1 MHACMHS
8 EIVGLLAS
16 TCIFLGDRVL
26 IAPAKGAGDCTK
38 DLGETQK
45 LAAEHRLLPRMN
57 RIKSKLPPSKDLN
70 VPRPT

>member
-1 MHACMHS
+1 MHS

-45 LAAEHRLLPRMN
+45 LAAEHRLLPR
-57 RIKSKLPPSKDLN
+57 IESKASSLPLKI
-70 VPRPT
+70 